1 MEAIPVGA
9 EPMETTI
16 LLAMGGLLLTA
27 LAMFSGVMYRLGRL
41 SARVD
46 LLFDAVDQNREEI
59 RLARQEFREELQRMR
74 EESQRLRQEFQEEAQ
89 RLRQEFREEAQELR
103 AEMREGFRQL
113 RDEIRRGNQQLLLA
127 LANHSHD
134 PDTGVAMFRI
144 PPVME

>member
-16 LLAMGGLLLTA
+16 LIAMGGLLLTA

-59 RLARQEFREELQRMR
+59 RLARQEFREEMQRMR
-74 EESQRLRQEFQEEAQ
+74 EEAQRMRQE
-89 RLRQEFREEAQELR
+89 LREEAQELR
-103 AEMREGFRQL
+103 AEVREGFRQM
-113 RDEIRRGNQQLLLA
+113 RDEIRRSNQQLLLA

-134 PDTGVAMFRI
+134 PDTGVAVFRI

>member
-1 MEAIPVGA
+1 
-9 EPMETTI
+9 METTI

-74 EESQRLRQEFQEEAQ
+74 EESQRLRQE
-89 RLRQEFREEAQELR
+89 LREEAQELR
-103 AEMREGFRQL
+103 AEVREGFRQM
-113 RDEIRRGNQQLLLA
+113 REEIRRSNQQLLLA

>member
-1 MEAIPVGA
+1 MEAMPVGA

-46 LLFDAVDQNREEI
+46 LLFAAVDQNREEI
-59 RLARQEFREELQRMR
+59 RLARQEFREEM
-74 EESQRLRQEFQEEAQ
+74 QRLREE
-89 RLRQEFREEAQELR
+89 LRQEFREEAQSLR
-103 AEMREGFRQL
+103 AEMREGFRQM

>member
-59 RLARQEFREELQRMR
+59 RLARQEFREEM
-74 EESQRLRQEFQEEAQ
+74 QRLREE
-89 RLRQEFREEAQELR
+89 LRQEFREEMQGLR
-103 AEMREGFRQL
+103 AEVREGFRQM
-113 RDEIRRGNQQLLLA
+113 REEIRRSNQQLLLA

-134 PDTGVAMFRI
+134 PDTGVVMFRI

>member
-1 MEAIPVGA
+1 
-9 EPMETTI
+9 METTI
-16 LLAMGGLLLTA
+16 LLALGGLLLTA

-46 LLFDAVDQNREEI
+46 LLFAAVDQNREEI
-59 RLARQEFREELQRMR
+59 RLARQEFREEM
-74 EESQRLRQEFQEEAQ
+74 QRLREE
-89 RLRQEFREEAQELR
+89 LRQEFREEMHGLR
-103 AEMREGFRQL
+103 AEMREGFRQM
-113 RDEIRRGNQQLLLA
+113 RDEIRRSNQQLLLA

>member
-1 MEAIPVGA
+1 
-9 EPMETTI
+9 METTI

-59 RLARQEFREELQRMR
+59 RLARQEFREEMQRMR
-74 EESQRLRQEFQEEAQ
+74 EEAQRMRQE
-89 RLRQEFREEAQELR
+89 LREEAQELR
-103 AEMREGFRQL
+103 AEVREGFRQM
-113 RDEIRRGNQQLLLA
+113 RDEIRRSNQQLLLA

>member
-1 MEAIPVGA
+1 
-9 EPMETTI
+9 METTI
-16 LLAMGGLLLTA
+16 LLALGGLLLTA

-46 LLFDAVDQNREEI
+46 LLFAAVDQNREEI
-59 RLARQEFREELQRMR
+59 RLARQEFREEMQRMR
-74 EESQRLRQEFQEEAQ
+74 EE
-89 RLRQEFREEAQELR
+89 FREEMQRMREEFRADAQELR
-103 AEMREGFRQL
+103 AEVREGFREM
-113 RDEIRRGNQQLLLA
+113 RDEIRRSNQQLLVA

>member
-1 MEAIPVGA
+1 
-9 EPMETTI
+9 METTI
-16 LLAMGGLLLTA
+16 LLALGGLLLTA

-46 LLFDAVDQNREEI
+46 LLFAAVDQNREEI
-59 RLARQEFREELQRMR
+59 RLARQEFREEMQRMREEFREELQRMR
-74 EESQRLRQEFQEEAQ
+74 EE
-89 RLRQEFREEAQELR
+89 FRADAQELR
-103 AEMREGFRQL
+103 AEVREGFREM
-113 RDEIRRGNQQLLLA
+113 RDEIRRSNQQLLVA

>member
-1 MEAIPVGA
+1 
-9 EPMETTI
+9 METTI

-74 EESQRLRQEFQEEAQ
+74 EEAQRMRQE
-89 RLRQEFREEAQELR
+89 LREEAQELR
-103 AEMREGFRQL
+103 AEVREGFRQM
-113 RDEIRRGNQQLLLA
+113 RDEIRRSNQQLLLA

>member
-59 RLARQEFREELQRMR
+59 RLARQEFREEMQRMR
-74 EESQRLRQEFQEEAQ
+74 EE
-89 RLRQEFREEAQELR
+89 FRAEAQELR
-103 AEMREGFRQL
+103 AEVREGFRQM
-113 RDEIRRGNQQLLLA
+113 RDEIRRSNQQLLLA

>member
-59 RLARQEFREELQRMR
+59 RQARQEFREEM
-74 EESQRLRQEFQEEAQ
+74 QRLREE
-89 RLRQEFREEAQELR
+89 LRQEFREDMQELR

>member
-1 MEAIPVGA
+1 
-9 EPMETTI
+9 METTI
-16 LLAMGGLLLTA
+16 LLALGGLLLTA

-46 LLFDAVDQNREEI
+46 LLFAAVDQNREEI
-59 RLARQEFREELQRMR
+59 RLARQEFREEMQRMREEFREELQRMR
-74 EESQRLRQEFQEEAQ
+74 EE
-89 RLRQEFREEAQELR
+89 FRAEAQELR
-103 AEMREGFRQL
+103 AEVREGFRQL
-113 RDEIRRGNQQLLLA
+113 RDEIRRSNQQLLLA

>member
-59 RLARQEFREELQRMR
+59 RLARQEFREEMQRMR
-74 EESQRLRQEFQEEAQ
+74 EE
-89 RLRQEFREEAQELR
+89 LRQEFREDMQELR
-103 AEMREGFRQL
+103 AEVREGFREM
-113 RDEIRRGNQQLLLA
+113 RDEIRRSNQQLLLA

>member
-74 EESQRLRQEFQEEAQ
+74 EEAQRMRQE
-89 RLRQEFREEAQELR
+89 LREEAQELR

-134 PDTGVAMFRI
+134 PDTGVAVFRI

>member
-1 MEAIPVGA
+1 
-9 EPMETTI
+9 METTI

-74 EESQRLRQEFQEEAQ
+74 EEAQRMRQE
-89 RLRQEFREEAQELR
+89 LREEAQELR

>member
-59 RLARQEFREELQRMR
+59 RLARQEFREEMQRMR
-74 EESQRLRQEFQEEAQ
+74 EEFREEM
-89 RLRQEFREEAQELR
+89 RRMREELRQEFREEMQGMRE
-103 AEMREGFRQL
+103 EMREGFRQM
-113 RDEIRRGNQQLLLA
+113 RDEIRRSNQQLLLA

>member
-59 RLARQEFREELQRMR
+59 RQARQEFREELQRMR
-74 EESQRLRQEFQEEAQ
+74 EESRA
-89 RLRQEFREEAQELR
+89 EAQELR
-103 AEMREGFRQL
+103 AEMREGFRQM
-113 RDEIRRGNQQLLLA
+113 RDEIRRSNQQLLLA

>member
-1 MEAIPVGA
+1 
-9 EPMETTI
+9 METTI

-59 RLARQEFREELQRMR
+59 RLARQEFREEM
-74 EESQRLRQEFQEEAQ
+74 QRLREE
-89 RLRQEFREEAQELR
+89 LRQEFREEAQSLR
-103 AEMREGFRQL
+103 EEMREGFRQM
-113 RDEIRRGNQQLLLA
+113 REEIRRSNQQLLLA

>member
-74 EESQRLRQEFQEEAQ
+74 EE
-89 RLRQEFREEAQELR
+89 FRE
-103 AEMREGFRQL
+103 EMREGFRQM
-113 RDEIRRGNQQLLLA
+113 RDEIRRSNQQLLLA

>member
-59 RLARQEFREELQRMR
+59 RLARQEFREEMQRMR
-74 EESQRLRQEFQEEAQ
+74 EEAQRMRQE
-89 RLRQEFREEAQELR
+89 LREEAQELR
-103 AEMREGFRQL
+103 AEVREGFRQM
-113 RDEIRRGNQQLLLA
+113 RDEIRRSNQQLLLA

>member
-74 EESQRLRQEFQEEAQ
+74 EEAQRMRQE
-89 RLRQEFREEAQELR
+89 LREEAQELR
-103 AEMREGFRQL
+103 AEVREGFRQL
-113 RDEIRRGNQQLLLA
+113 RDEIRRSNQQLLLA

>member
-46 LLFDAVDQNREEI
+46 LLFAAVDQNREEI
-59 RLARQEFREELQRMR
+59 RLARQEFREEM
-74 EESQRLRQEFQEEAQ
+74 QRLREE
-89 RLRQEFREEAQELR
+89 LRQEFREELQRVREEFRAEAQGLR
-103 AEMREGFRQL
+103 EEMREGFRQM
-113 RDEIRRGNQQLLLA
+113 REEIRRSNQQLLLA

>member
-74 EESQRLRQEFQEEAQ
+74 EEAQ
-89 RLRQEFREEAQELR
+89 RLRQELREDAQELR
-103 AEMREGFRQL
+103 AEVREGFRQM
-113 RDEIRRGNQQLLLA
+113 RDEIRRSNQQLLLA

>member
-1 MEAIPVGA
+1 
-9 EPMETTI
+9 METTI
-16 LLAMGGLLLTA
+16 LLALGGLLLTA

-59 RLARQEFREELQRMR
+59 RLARQEFREEMQRLR
-74 EESQRLRQEFQEEAQ
+74 EESRA
-89 RLRQEFREEAQELR
+89 EAQELR
-103 AEMREGFRQL
+103 AEVREGFRQM
-113 RDEIRRGNQQLLLA
+113 RDEIRRSNQQLLLA

>member
-46 LLFDAVDQNREEI
+46 LLFAAVDQNREEI
-59 RLARQEFREELQRMR
+59 RLARHEFREELQRMR
-74 EESQRLRQEFQEEAQ
+74 EE
-89 RLRQEFREEAQELR
+89 FRE
-103 AEMREGFRQL
+103 EMREGFRQM
-113 RDEIRRGNQQLLLA
+113 RDEIRRSNQQLLLA